1 MFWNLRIFIIVF
13 INNIIAIL
21 TCIPMAVFVLFICLL
36 INTTN
41 CLLNLLDVLLRVIIF
56 LSKVMFAM
64 IHALIDFIYLVML
77 FYLKINISFPLMLRP
92 CLRYLFFH
100 TLTTCLLL
108 LNSSS
113 LDLCMNDDA
122 QLCLFLSPTR
132 HLSLF
137 RWCLLWLSWILALF
151 LGILRFS
158 RPPNWYGFSLTSFHS
173 TLSFIPIPTCY
184 FEAVKHECWWEAMI
198 DELHALND
206 NHT

>member
-1 MFWNLRIFIIVF
+1 
-13 INNIIAIL
+13 
-21 TCIPMAVFVLFICLL
+21 
-36 INTTN
+36 
-41 CLLNLLDVLLRVIIF
+41 
-56 LSKVMFAM
+56 
-64 IHALIDFIYLVML
+64 
-77 FYLKINISFPLMLRP
+77 MLRP